1 MESYAQ
7 GETEPALIQQ
17 TIGANFESTVAAHGD
32 NEALVE
38 FASGRRWT
46 YAELDR
52 DVNAFARGLIGAGI
66 AKGDRVGVWAPNCAE
81 WTIAQYATAK
91 IGAILVNV
99 NPSYRTHEFSYAVNQ
114 SGLRMLISAESFK
127 TSDYRAMV
135 EETAAK
141 TRPAS
146 SASSTSAPTTG
157 SSSSPRARTCPRTRW
172 PSGCPRWSR
181 ATRSTSSTRAAPPA
195 TPRAPR

>member
-1 MESYAQ
+1 MESYAK
-7 GETEPALIQQ
+7 GETEPALIEQ

-91 IGAILVNV
+91 VGAILVNV
-99 NPSYRTHEFSYAVNQ
+99 NPAYRTHEFSYAVNQ
-114 SGLRMLISAESFK
+114 SGMRMLVSAESFK

-135 EETAAK
+135 EETASK
-141 TRPAS
+141 NPGLERVVYIGTDD
-146 SASSTSAPTTG
+146 
-157 SSSSPRARTCPRTRW
+157 
-172 PSGCPRWSR
+172 
-181 ATRSTSSTRAAPPA
+181 
-195 TPRAPR
+195 